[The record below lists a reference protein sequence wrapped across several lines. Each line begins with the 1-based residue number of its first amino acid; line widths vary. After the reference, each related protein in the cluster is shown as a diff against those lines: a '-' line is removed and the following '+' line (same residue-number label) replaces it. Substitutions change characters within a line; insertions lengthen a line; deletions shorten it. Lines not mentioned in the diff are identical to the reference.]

1 MREYE
6 IHASVSY
13 VAGGTRYYNCYHEY
27 ITASSKAEARKILKA
42 QYASEGI
49 RLEYADILEA

>member
-13 VAGGTRYYNCYHEY
+13 IAGGTRYYNYYLEY

-42 QYASEGI
+42 QYAAEGI
-49 RLEYADILEA
+49 RLENADIIEA